1 MSAKLQPPLYY
12 DSYYPLLYFKKTF
25 RLRPLEPTMTVAHT
39 AEGGAPEGTQH
50 PTSTQE
56 DTNTQNQPPTT
67 SATATATAP
76 SNPPIYSAAQPASMS
91 SLPEATASVQGS
103 DPAVDTPTETTNPTP
118 ASTSSP
124 PPPQP
129 GAVPEPL
136 PAGGLDTQG
145 QGQSIVPPP
154 PKVGEPIPHQQHG
167 IAQMGGTGPVATTST
182 STASA
187 TPYGYGGYGYGYGY
201 NPNAAT
207 PAQQQYQYQQQ
218 YQNQYANQIP
228 NSTTTPFGSV
238 YPPPQPMASTLPMH
252 YQTDNNRDY
261 DRNIMTDDGEEKG
274 FLDMAKGW
282 MQTAGDKLVQVEA
295 EVWRRIN
302 DAHDK

>member
-1 MSAKLQPPLYY
+1 
-12 DSYYPLLYFKKTF
+12 
-25 RLRPLEPTMTVAHT
+25 MTVAHT
-39 AEGGAPEGTQH
+39 FEGGVPEQTYP

-56 DTNTQNQPPTT
+56 SQDTNTNTQNQPPTT

-91 SLPEATASVQGS
+91 SLPEATAFVQGS

-118 ASTSSP
+118 ASTTSP

-129 GAVPEPL
+129 GARPEPL
-136 PAGGLDTQG
+136 PVGGLDSQAQG
-145 QGQSIVPPP
+145 QGQDQIQSMVPPP
-154 PKVGEPIPHQQHG
+154 PKVGEPIPQQPG
-167 IAQMGGTGPVATTST
+167 IAQMGGPAPVAT

-187 TPYGYGGYGYGYGY
+187 TPYGYGGYGYGY
-201 NPNAAT
+201 NSNTAA

-218 YQNQYANQIP
+218 YQNQYGNQIP
-228 NSTTTPFGSV
+228 NSTTTPFASA
-238 YPPPQPMASTLPMH
+238 YPPPQPTSSALPMH
-252 YQTDNNRDY
+252 YQTDNNR
-261 DRNIMTDDGEEKG
+261 NIMADDGEEEKG

>member
-1 MSAKLQPPLYY
+1 
-12 DSYYPLLYFKKTF
+12 
-25 RLRPLEPTMTVAHT
+25 MTVAHT
-39 AEGGAPEGTQH
+39 FEGGVPEQTYP

-56 DTNTQNQPPTT
+56 SQDTNTNTQNQPPTT

-91 SLPEATASVQGS
+91 SLPEATVSVQES

-118 ASTSSP
+118 ASTTSPP

-129 GAVPEPL
+129 GARPEPL
-136 PAGGLDTQG
+136 PVGGLDSQAQG
-145 QGQSIVPPP
+145 QGQDQIQSMVPPP
-154 PKVGEPIPHQQHG
+154 PKVGEPIPQQPG
-167 IAQMGGTGPVATTST
+167 IEQMGGPAPVAT

-187 TPYGYGGYGYGYGY
+187 TPYGYGGYGYGY
-201 NPNAAT
+201 NSNTAA

-218 YQNQYANQIP
+218 YQNQYGNQIP
-228 NSTTTPFGSV
+228 NSTTTPFASV
-238 YPPPQPMASTLPMH
+238 YPPPQPTSSALPMH
-252 YQTDNNRDY
+252 YQTDNNR
-261 DRNIMTDDGEEKG
+261 NIMAEDGEEEKG